1 MVNSKKLI
9 AGLGVV
15 AGLGVAMLPLTSYA
29 EVIDNATTGNVVR
42 VKVSDTIAV
51 TVTETYA
58 DGNAISVNQGEENLA
73 GLTHAVRVKGNTYN
87 DYTLSVYAKDEQ
99 TALKHT
105 QKNTNTIPTLTAA
118 ADSLTAGSWGYQ
130 FSTTAGGSTYN
141 GQWKPIQA
149 SANENA
155 VIHPANGVKDAPYDE
170 TWSVKYGVKAAEN
183 QLSGTYEATVIY
195 KAAATAI

>member
-1 MVNSKKLI
+1 MVNSKKVI

-15 AGLGVAMLPLTSYA
+15 AGLGVAMLPLTTFA
-29 EVIDNATTGNVVR
+29 DEVSDTTEGNVVR

-58 DGNAISVNQGEENLA
+58 ESNAISVNQGEQNVA
-73 GLTHAVRVKGNTYN
+73 GLTHAVKVKGNTRN
-87 DYTLSVYAKDEQ
+87 DYTLSVYAGSAG

-105 QKNTNTIPTLTAA
+105 AKDTNTIPTLAE
-118 ADSLTAGSWGYQ
+118 DSETLSAGSWGYQ
-130 FSTTAGGSTYN
+130 FSTAAGGSTYN
-141 GQWKPIQA
+141 GTWKPVQA
-149 SANENA
+149 SANA
-155 VIHPANGVKDAPYDE
+155 DAIIHGANGVKDAPYEE
-170 TWSVKYGVKAAEN
+170 TWNVKYGVKAAEN